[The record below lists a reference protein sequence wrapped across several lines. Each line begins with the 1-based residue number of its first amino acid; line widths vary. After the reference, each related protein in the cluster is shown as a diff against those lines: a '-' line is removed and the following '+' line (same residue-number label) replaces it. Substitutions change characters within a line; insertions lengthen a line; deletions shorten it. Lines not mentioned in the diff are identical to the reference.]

1 MNFLYFI
8 LGAVIILL
16 VVTDLVLTTFA
27 PTGSGIFTDKLRRWM
42 WSLFLKISGRNGSSK
57 ILNYAG
63 PLTVVAWLF
72 GWLILLWLG
81 NSLLF
86 ISDQESV
93 VAASNLRNT
102 TWQEK
107 MYFTTYTLSTLGS
120 GEFIPYKTHWQFYSG
135 FISFSGFII
144 VTIAITY
151 LYSVVTNDIKR
162 RKVSLQIY
170 HTGGTPQEILL
181 RFWNGN
187 GFDRLKDDLS
197 TLAEQILEVAQNHKA
212 YPVLHNFHSTHR
224 PQSLVINIA
233 CLDEALTLLLL
244 YKPKGVEPTLPKLY
258 SLRSAIT
265 FYLQTLQNA
274 FITPSEEEPPA
285 PDMRALLAN
294 GLPLQGKPFD
304 ELTNDSLQLRRRLL
318 CGLLLSQGWDW
329 KIVEDYQS
337 SDPLDNWLTTMRLQ
351 RKHVWPIPNRDDKK
365 KEEKE
370 QVKNENSEDK
380 EDDKEVKNKDF

>member
-1 MNFLYFI
+1 MNFLYFS
-8 LGAVIILL
+8 LGVLIIIF
-16 VVTDLVLTTFA
+16 VVTDLILTTFA

-42 WSLFLKISGRNGSSK
+42 WSFFLKISGRKGSSK

-63 PLTVVAWLF
+63 PISVVAWLF

-86 ISDQESV
+86 ISDPDSV
-93 VAASNLRNT
+93 IAGATHRST

-107 MYFTTYTLSTLGS
+107 MYFTSYTLSTLGS
-120 GEFIPYKTHWQFYSG
+120 GEFIPYKSPWQLYSG

-181 RFWNGN
+181 RFWDGK

-212 YPVLHNFHSTHR
+212 YPVLHNFHSTRR

-244 YKPKGVEPTLPKLY
+244 YKPREIEPSLPKLY

-274 FITPSEEEPPA
+274 FITPAEKEPPA
-285 PDMRALLAN
+285 PDLRPLLAN
-294 GLPLQGKPFD
+294 GLPLDGKPFKQ
-304 ELTNDSLQLRRRLL
+304 LTDDGLQLRRKLL
-318 CGLLLSQGWDW
+318 CGLLYSQGWDW
-329 KIVEDYQS
+329 STIEDYQS
-337 SDPLDNWLTTMRLQ
+337 TDPLDNWLTTMRFQ
-351 RKHVWPIPNRDDKK
+351 RKYVWPVPNQEDEK
-365 KEEKE
+365 KEEDK
-370 QVKNENSEDK
+370 QVKKEDDEDK
-380 EDDKEVKNKDF
+380 EADKEVNNEKN